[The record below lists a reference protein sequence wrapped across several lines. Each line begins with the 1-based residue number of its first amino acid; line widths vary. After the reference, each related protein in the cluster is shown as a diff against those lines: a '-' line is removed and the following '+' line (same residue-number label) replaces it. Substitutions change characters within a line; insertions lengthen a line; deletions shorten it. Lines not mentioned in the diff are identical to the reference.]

1 MKILIL
7 LAHPDDEV
15 IMCGAT
21 IDKLVASG
29 NQVFVTFYTRN
40 DQAYFNN
47 EQQSQRQKRAEE
59 EAKKSSK
66 FLKYSLNFLN
76 FQDMQ
81 VEKDK
86 GLLVQQTIDEIRRVK
101 PDTII
106 THNQNDKHI
115 DHRTIGGIVPEANFQ
130 SGCNLCGGDIT
141 WRAKAILQGEI
152 DLEMTSLFD
161 FDIVSSVS
169 KKNLMRKIKS
179 FQIYASVN
187 NEHKTGQKW
196 LLEKLEIC
204 ARLRGQTT
212 DTEYGEAFI
221 LNNYTPLD
229 FRSLQL
235 VADLLK

>member
-1 MKILIL
+1 M
-7 LAHPDDEV
+7 
-15 IMCGAT
+15 
-21 IDKLVASG
+21 
-29 NQVFVTFYTRN
+29 
-40 DQAYFNN
+40 
-47 EQQSQRQKRAEE
+47 KRAEE

-115 DHRTIGGIVPEANFQ
+115 DHRTIGEIVPEANFQ